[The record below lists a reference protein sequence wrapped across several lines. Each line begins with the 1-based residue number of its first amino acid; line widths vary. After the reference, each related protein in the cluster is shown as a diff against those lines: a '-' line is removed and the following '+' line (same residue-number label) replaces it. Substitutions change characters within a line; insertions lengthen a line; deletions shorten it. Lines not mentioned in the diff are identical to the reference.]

1 MKISFKNPDKI
12 NGQLILKIAEAD
24 YKERVEEELKKRRK
38 TAQMPGFRPGQVPMS
53 LLRRQYELPL
63 KMDVINNM
71 VGQELYKYIGEN
83 KIQMLGEPLPS
94 DKQKPQDLE
103 KDGDLTFVFDIAV
116 APEIN
121 LTLDENDKLKYY
133 TITVDD
139 KLIDDQINML
149 TARSGQYVKAEQYN
163 PEERDILKGDLRE
176 VGKEEGLVLA
186 DAQLMPQY
194 MNADDQKKLF
204 DGAKPG
210 DIITWNPR
218 KAYPENDAEIAS
230 LLKIKKEEVAE
241 HEGDFT
247 FQVTEISRFQRHAI
261 DQELFDQVYGKDA
274 VKDEEAFRKR
284 VADDLKKQME
294 PNSDFRLL
302 TDLRE
307 YCEKKVGEL
316 TFPEDI
322 LKRVMLNNNKDKGAE
337 YVEKNFAGSIKELGW
352 HLMKEKLVEQ
362 FDIKLEDGDLLAAAK
377 EAVAMQFAQYGM
389 SNIPDEDLTRYAEDM
404 LKQRDN
410 VQQYVDRAIDRK
422 LLEKVKE
429 TLKLTKKKVTLDEFN
444 KLYEK

>member
-12 NGQLILKIAEAD
+12 NGQLTLKIAEAD

-362 FDIKLEDGDLLAAAK
+362 FDIKLEDGDLLASAK